1 MDYEKAIKWLYDRQ
15 DLGIKLGLEN
25 IRKLIRSIP
34 KAIDQ
39 LPIIHVAGTNGKGS
53 TCAFID
59 SILRH
64 CGKKTGLFTSPHL
77 ISFCERIR
85 VNGKPISEREIS
97 KRINDIKTL
106 VKDWNEEP
114 TFFEITTA
122 LALEY
127 FVDEKVDAAVLEVGL
142 GGRLDS
148 TNIVKPKVC
157 VITPIGLDHQHILGE
172 SISEIA
178 TEKAGIIKSGVPVI
192 SSHQHEEA
200 RLVLETK
207 SNEFGAPIKFIDEL
221 LATENISLKGKHQR
235 ENASLAV
242 AAVKTFLPNIKTKDC
257 LEGICTTTWRGRF
270 EQFRQDSKFDIVVDG
285 AHNREGALALVSTW
299 KEIYGEEKGIVIFSA
314 AANKD
319 LKSIIKS
326 LSEIASL
333 IIVTDPDTPRKLAD
347 YNEICRHFPKYID
360 VRKEPSVDKAIELA
374 RTLKGHILIAGS
386 LFLVGEALAI
396 IDNKRQIF
404 EPSDQ

>member
-1 MDYEKAIKWLYDRQ
+1 MCIRDR
-15 DLGIKLGLEN
+15 
-25 IRKLIRSIP
+25 RSIP
-34 KAIDQ
+34 KPIDQ

-59 SILRH
+59 SILRKH
-64 CGKKTGLFTSPHL
+64 GEKTGLFTSPHL

-85 VNGKPISEREIS
+85 VNGKPISKREIS

-106 VKDWNEEP
+106 VNDWNEEP

-148 TNIVKPKVC
+148 TNIVKPKLC
-157 VITPIGLDHQHILGE
+157 VITPISLDHQHILGE

-178 TEKAGIIKSGVPVI
+178 TEKAGIIKSGATVI

-207 SNEFGAPIKFIDEL
+207 SNEVEAPIKFIDEL

-257 LEGICTTTWRGRF
+257 LEGILTTTWRGRF

-326 LSEIASL
+326 LLEIASFIL
-333 IIVTDPDTPRKLAD
+333 VTDPDTPRKLAD
-347 YNEICRHFPKYID
+347 YNEICRYIPNNID
-360 VRKEPSVDKAIELA
+360 VRREASVNKAIELA

>member
-25 IRKLIRSIP
+25 IRKLIKSIP

-85 VNGKPISEREIS
+85 VNGKPISERDIS

-106 VKDWNEEP
+106 VNDWNEEP

-127 FVDEKVDAAVLEVGL
+127 FVDEKVDVAILEVGL

-148 TNIVKPKVC
+148 TNIVNPKFVSSQS
-157 VITPIGLDHQHILGE
+157 VLITNILE
-172 SISEIA
+172 
-178 TEKAGIIKSGVPVI
+178 
-192 SSHQHEEA
+192 
-200 RLVLETK
+200 
-207 SNEFGAPIKFIDEL
+207 
-221 LATENISLKGKHQR
+221 
-235 ENASLAV
+235 
-242 AAVKTFLPNIKTKDC
+242 
-257 LEGICTTTWRGRF
+257 
-270 EQFRQDSKFDIVVDG
+270 
-285 AHNREGALALVSTW
+285 ALV
-299 KEIYGEEKGIVIFSA
+299 K
-314 AANKD
+314 
-319 LKSIIKS
+319 
-326 LSEIASL
+326 
-333 IIVTDPDTPRKLAD
+333 
-347 YNEICRHFPKYID
+347 
-360 VRKEPSVDKAIELA
+360 
-374 RTLKGHILIAGS
+374 
-386 LFLVGEALAI
+386 
-396 IDNKRQIF
+396 
-404 EPSDQ
+404 